1 MGFVRI
7 TDPEKL
13 KSLYEARLM
22 WRFQHGV
29 DLQPHH
35 CREAWNCDPRGWELR
50 CDPKYFLHFGIVT
63 EE

>member
-1 MGFVRI
+1 MAFVRI

-22 WRFQHGV
+22 WRFQPGV
-29 DLQPHH
+29 DSQPRY
-35 CREAWNCDPRGWELR
+35 CCGAWDSEPSGWGIR
-50 CDPKYFLHFGIVT
+50 CEPDYFLHFGIVT